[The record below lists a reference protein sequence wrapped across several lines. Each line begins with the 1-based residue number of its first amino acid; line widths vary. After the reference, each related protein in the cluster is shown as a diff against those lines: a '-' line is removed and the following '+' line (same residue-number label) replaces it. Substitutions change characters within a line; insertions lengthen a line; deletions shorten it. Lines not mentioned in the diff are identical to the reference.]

1 MDATQKLLAIMATVK
16 SFEQVN
22 DSDGLSSPSSPES
35 PTESPNVISSVQA
48 STIAD
53 IIGHYVN
60 GNSIKD
66 VVNSSQ
72 KSASQPRTAREPR
85 IKRPMNAFMVWSQ
98 QRRQQIAAT
107 GQKFHNSDISKML
120 GAEWRKMEEHE
131 KVPFVE
137 RAKQLREEHFNAHPD
152 YVYRPRR
159 RKRVEKS
166 AGSVDSNS
174 ADEITKPVNVY
185 NSSTYTNV
193 FSQLFFKLLCDTHN
207 KNQESQGFKI
217 TNNDQVIM

>member
-85 IKRPMNAFMVWSQ
+85 IKRPMNAFMVINVQTWKIRKSNDYIKVWSQ

-137 RAKQLREEHFNAHPD
+137 RVSLTAISVEIF
-152 YVYRPRR
+152 YIPR
-159 RKRVEKS
+159 
-166 AGSVDSNS
+166 
-174 ADEITKPVNVY
+174 
-185 NSSTYTNV
+185 
-193 FSQLFFKLLCDTHN
+193 
-207 KNQESQGFKI
+207 
-217 TNNDQVIM
+217 NNCK